1 MFPCIVKTEAQYREY
16 MEEIDRLCVLDPE
29 PGSEDGERLAL
40 LAVLVEVYEK
50 ERARLPLSGPI
61 DAILFRMGEQGL
73 KQKDLIPYLGS
84 KSRVSEVLS
93 GKRSLSLN
101 MVRALSRGLGIPA
114 DALLF
119 DSPEK
124 QRSPSETQPDFT

>member
-50 ERARLPLSGPI
+50 ERARLPLPGPI
-61 DAILFRMGEQGL
+61 DAIIFRMGEQGL
-73 KQKDLIPYLGS
+73 RQKDLIPYLGS